1 MAITKTTTIER
12 IDVVP
17 AYDVSADDTEN
28 AAHPV
33 AHVYYKDTI
42 DDESDD
48 DLPIFQTRSKRFEK
62 FDSEGNAT
70 VYSSEDVLVQDVLD
84 AIWS

>member
-1 MAITKTTTIER
+1 MAITKTTIVER

-17 AYDVSADDTEN
+17 ARDSSADDTTN
-28 AAHPV
+28 LAWPIAYV
-33 AHVYYKDTI
+33 IYQDTI
-42 DDESDD
+42 DDSSDD
-48 DLPIFQTRSKRFEK
+48 DLPIIHSRSKSFEK

-70 VYSSEDVLVQDVLD
+70 VYSSEDVLVQDVLG

>member
-12 IDVVP
+12 IEVISAEDS
-17 AYDVSADDTEN
+17 SADDTTN
-28 AAHPV
+28 V
-33 AHVYYKDTI
+33 AWPKAYVVYLDTI
-42 DDESDD
+42 DDSSDD
-48 DLPIFQTRSKRFEK
+48 DLPIVHSRGKNFEK

-70 VYSSEDVLVQDVLD
+70 VYSSEDVLVQDVLG

>member
-12 IDVVP
+12 IDVFP
-17 AYDVSADDTEN
+17 AYDESADAAEN
-28 AAHPV
+28 AAHPRAYV
-33 AHVYYKDTI
+33 VYRDTI

-48 DLPIFQTRSKRFEK
+48 DLPIVQSRGKTFEK

-70 VYSSEDVLVQDVLD
+70 VYSSEDSLVQSVLGG
-84 AIWS
+84 IWS

>member
-12 IDVVP
+12 IDVFP
-17 AYDVSADDTEN
+17 AYDASADATES
-28 AAHPV
+28 AAHPRAYV
-33 AHVYYKDTI
+33 VYRDTI

-48 DLPIFQTRSKRFEK
+48 DLPIVQSRGKTFEK

-70 VYSSEDVLVQDVLD
+70 VYSSEDSLVQSVLG

>member
-1 MAITKTTTIER
+1 MAITKTTIVER

-17 AYDVSADDTEN
+17 ARDSSADDTTN
-28 AAHPV
+28 AAWPIAYV
-33 AHVYYKDTI
+33 AYQDTI
-42 DDESDD
+42 DDSSDD
-48 DLPIFQTRSKRFEK
+48 DLPIVHTRGKTFEK

-70 VYSSEDVLVQDVLD
+70 VYSSEDVLVQDVLG